1 MTKITVEIT
10 DNYGGVIQ
18 SASLSDNDDGM
29 TACDLVN
36 MFGHVMLA
44 LTYER
49 QTINEVLNTDEF
61 FVED

>member
-10 DNYGGVIQ
+10 DDCGRSTQ
-18 SASLSDNDDGM
+18 MASLSEDGDGL
-29 TACDLVN
+29 TACELVN

-49 QTINEVLNTDEF
+49 QSVNEVLNTDEF